1 MSNLWN
7 IFVHNSGKQQME
19 IFDIENTSNCKLI

>member
-7 IFVHNSGKQQME
+7 IFVYNSGKQQMK